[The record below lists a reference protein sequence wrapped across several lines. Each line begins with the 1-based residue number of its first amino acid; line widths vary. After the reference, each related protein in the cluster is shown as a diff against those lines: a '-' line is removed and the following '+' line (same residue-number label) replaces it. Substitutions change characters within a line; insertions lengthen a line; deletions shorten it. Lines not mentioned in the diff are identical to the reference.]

1 METLGITLIRS
12 HWRIL
17 LSRVASD
24 LQFRWI
30 MTKVDHGQKQ
40 EHKNP
45 SHYPVKET
53 IMLEKSGEKCLNS
66 AYILL
71 VELPRFAKR
80 PNVCFRQLQKLVTHS
95 ASLLQKVICKSPV
108 STFSSHTICSPSL

>member
-1 METLGITLIRS
+1 
-12 HWRIL
+12 
-17 LSRVASD
+17 
-24 LQFRWI
+24 

-53 IMLEKSGEKCLNS
+53 IMVEKSGEKCLNS

-80 PNVCFRQLQKLVTHS
+80 PNVFPS
-95 ASLLQKVICKSPV
+95 ASKIGHTLSI
-108 STFSSHTICSPSL
+108 TFAKGDL